1 MIQPSIP
8 LISFIATCMFLHIRS
23 NLNEILRNKTV
34 SNKINDIWNS
44 KTIELICR
52 KHLNLKFLVHFRVTC
67 HQMSNKCVFITCIN
81 ELFYL
86 AELTKKTH
94 IETSNRCN
102 TCQNNWD
109 CDVCA
114 YHTCKPTVVWHEYGS
129 MISI

>member
-1 MIQPSIP
+1 MIY
-8 LISFIATCMFLHIRS
+8 
-23 NLNEILRNKTV
+23 EIQ
-34 SNKINDIWNS
+34 KIL
-44 KTIELICR
+44 IELICR

-102 TCQNNWD
+102 TCQIIEIET
-109 CDVCA
+109 CV
-114 YHTCKPTVVWHEYGS
+114 HTTRVS
-129 MISI
+129 RQ